1 MVRDRLDAVLLDR
14 DGTINVKAPEG
25 DYITGPEQVELLPGA
40 ADAIS
45 ALNRADVPVVV
56 VTNQRGIALGRMT
69 ESDLAA
75 VHRRLQQLLESRG
88 ARLGRI
94 FHCPHDKG
102 VCECRK
108 PGTLLLERARDHLG
122 LESLSH
128 CVMIGDSV
136 SDVIA
141 GSTAGARS
149 VLLRR
154 GDLARPD
161 GVEVAGSLIDAVRVE
176 LVGKCSTTTS
186 VGGQSGRAW
195 GVRERMRPW
204 GTGRGV
210 DA

>member
-1 MVRDRLDAVLLDR
+1 MVRGRLDAVLLDR

-25 DYITGPEQVELLPGA
+25 EYITGPGQVELLPGA
-40 ADAIS
+40 AEAIS

-69 ESDLAA
+69 QSDLAA
-75 VHRRLQQLLESRG
+75 VHRRLRELLESGG

-108 PGTLLLERARDHLG
+108 PGTLLLEQARDHLG

-128 CVMIGDSV
+128 CVVIGDSV

-141 GSTAGARS
+141 GSAAGARS
-149 VLLRR
+149 VLLST
-154 GDLARPD
+154 GDCARPD
-161 GVEVAGSLIDAVRVE
+161 GVEVARSLLDAVRLE
-176 LVGKCSTTTS
+176 LVSKCNTTTS
-186 VGGQSGRAW
+186 VGGQTGRAW
-195 GVRERMRPW
+195 RVRERVRP
-204 GTGRGV
+204 
-210 DA
+210 